1 MNVLDP
7 ETIASLKALD
17 EGDGFF
23 AEMVQTFLSNARPT
37 LDNLRE
43 ALLGNRIKDVERAAH
58 KLRGAAS
65 TVGAQSLMALCE
77 RLEKAARQGDAPDA
91 AAEVAAVEAA
101 FRQVVV
107 ALEAELQS

>member
-17 EGDGFF
+17 DGDGFF

-37 LDNLRE
+37 LEHLR
-43 ALLGNRIKDVERAAH
+43 AAQSANRIKDLERAAH

-65 TVGAQSLMALCE
+65 TVGAQGLMTLCE
-77 RLEKAARQGDAPDA
+77 RLEKAAREGDVPDA

-101 FRQVVV
+101 FQQVVV
-107 ALEAELQS
+107 ALEAELQG